1 MMPNHRNHA
10 WLRRLVVMLRLGF
23 PVIGVT
29 DVPRAVAFWT
39 SALDLVAV
47 PERESPTW
55 RTLEHAD
62 GSGRALGLM
71 RSESPAEPHPRIHL
85 DLLVDTT
92 AEQES
97 EVARLIGLGA
107 TRLAWDLYPPDPD
120 FVVLADP
127 DGNAFCVV
135 DLSWAPSGSE

>member
-1 MMPNHRNHA
+1 
-10 WLRRLVVMLRLGF
+10 MLRLGF

-39 SALDLVAV
+39 AALDLVATA
-47 PERESPTW
+47 EWESDGW
-55 RTLEHAD
+55 RTLNHAD

-71 RSESPAEPHPRIHL
+71 RSESVAEKRPRIHL

-92 AEQES
+92 AEQDA
-97 EVARLIGLGA
+97 EVARLVGLGA
-107 TRLAWDLYPPDPD
+107 SKVDWPLYPPNPD

-127 DGNAFCVV
+127 DGNVFCVV
-135 DLSWAPSGSE
+135 ALSRAPSGSG

>member
-1 MMPNHRNHA
+1 
-10 WLRRLVVMLRLGF
+10 MLRLGF

-29 DVPRAVAFWT
+29 DLPRAVAFWT
-39 SALDLVAV
+39 AALNLVDTGEWASA
-47 PERESPTW
+47 SW
-55 RTLEHAD
+55 RTLRHAD

-71 RSESPAEPHPRIHL
+71 LSRSPAQTHPRIHL

-97 EVARLIGLGA
+97 EVSRLITLGA
-107 TRLAWDLYPPDPD
+107 RKPDWDSYPPAPD

-127 DGNAFCVV
+127 DGNVFCVV
-135 DLSWAPSGSE
+135 DLSRAPSGGPAA